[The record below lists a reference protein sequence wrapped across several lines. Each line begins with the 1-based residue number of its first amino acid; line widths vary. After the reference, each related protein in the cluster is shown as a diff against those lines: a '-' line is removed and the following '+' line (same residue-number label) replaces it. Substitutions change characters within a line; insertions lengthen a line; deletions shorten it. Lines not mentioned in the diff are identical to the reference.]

1 MASSAQLKALMHA
14 HVSGDPERF
23 RSVALQVAAHEA
35 KIGHFKLAE
44 ELRELANKAKN
55 QKQVVPISKGQSDSS
70 GLLHASSPSTKLDD
84 LVLEKESRAQLDRV
98 MKEVKHLNELRAH
111 GLSPRRK
118 LLLVGPPGTGKTY
131 TASALAGELGY
142 PLFEV
147 RLDAVITKFMG
158 ETSLKL
164 RQIFDSIESVR
175 GVYFFDEFDALGADR
190 ASGND
195 VGEARRVLNSLLTMI
210 EQDSSTSL
218 IVCATNY
225 SELLDRALFRRFD
238 EVVNYN
244 LPSVESIKTLMKRR
258 LEPYA
263 PARLTW
269 VSYAKRALGLSSADV
284 KVIADDVIKEVLL
297 SGTKKF
303 KADWLTKAIN
313 ERQQMTQRPPQNNNR

>member
-55 QKQVVPISKGQSDSS
+55 QKQVVPISKGQTDSS
-70 GLLHASSPSTKLDD
+70 GLLHASSPSTKLSD

-98 MKEVKHLNELRAH
+98 MKEVKHLNELRSH
-111 GLSPRRK
+111 GLNPRRK

-210 EQDSSTSL
+210 EQDNSTSL

-244 LPSVESIKTLMKRR
+244 LPSVESIKTLMVRR
-258 LEPYA
+258 LQPYA
-263 PARLTW
+263 PARLAWT
-269 VSYAKRALGLSSADV
+269 SYAKRAQGLSSADV

-303 KADWLTKAIN
+303 KSEWLTKAIK
-313 ERQQMTQRPPQNNNR
+313 ERQQITQRPPQNNNR

>member
-1 MASSAQLKALMHA
+1 MASSAQLKALLHA
-14 HVSGDPERF
+14 HISGDAERF

-35 KIGHFKLAE
+35 KIGHVKLAA
-44 ELRELANKAKN
+44 ELRELANKSK
-55 QKQVVPISKGQSDSS
+55 QQQQVVSISKGQRDSS
-70 GLLHASSPSTKLDD
+70 GLLNVSSPSTKLND
-84 LVLEKESRAQLDRV
+84 LILAEDARAQLDRV
-98 MKEVKHLNELRAH
+98 IKEVSHINHLRSH
-111 GLSPRRK
+111 GLSARRK

-131 TASALAGELGY
+131 TAAALAGELGY

-190 ASGND
+190 SSGND

-210 EQDSSTSL
+210 EQDTSTSL
-218 IVCATNY
+218 IICATNY

-238 EVVNYN
+238 DVITYQ
-244 LPSVESIKTLMKRR
+244 LPSVTSIEKLLVRR
-258 LEPYA
+258 LQPYA

-269 VSYAKRALGLSSADV
+269 QSYAKKAEGLSSADV
-284 KVIADDVIKEVLL
+284 KVIADDVIKEMLI
-297 SGTKKF
+297 SGAQKF
-303 KADWLTKAIN
+303 KAQWLDRAIKERLQVSRS
-313 ERQQMTQRPPQNNNR
+313 ERQGR

>member
-98 MKEVKHLNELRAH
+98 MKEVKHLNELRSH